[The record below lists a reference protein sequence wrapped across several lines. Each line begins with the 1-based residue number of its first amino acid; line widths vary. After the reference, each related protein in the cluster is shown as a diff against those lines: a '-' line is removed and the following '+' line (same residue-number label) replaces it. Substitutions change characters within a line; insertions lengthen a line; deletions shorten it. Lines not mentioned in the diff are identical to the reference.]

1 MAAATARVALL
12 AGQFNRFPPVEDVVL
27 ALDRIASRTI
37 AA

>member
-1 MAAATARVALL
+1 MAATAHVALL

-27 ALDRIASRTI
+27 DLDRIASRTI